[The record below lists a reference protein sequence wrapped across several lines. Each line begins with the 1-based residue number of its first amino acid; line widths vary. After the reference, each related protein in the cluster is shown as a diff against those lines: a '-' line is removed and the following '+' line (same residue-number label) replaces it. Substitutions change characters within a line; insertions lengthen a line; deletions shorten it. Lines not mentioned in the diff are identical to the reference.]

1 MKQLNKRI
9 LLTIPAILCINSCA
23 LLAPV
28 DREKYSDV
36 EGHIFSLITSA
47 PVSNAEIKIVETS
60 NVERT
65 DRNGNFL
72 FRGLPV
78 GWVNME
84 VRSPGHDVIK
94 RKVRVEPNGTKYVD
108 VSMANDNT
116 TVKGEK
122 IVFERGGDI
131 WVTDEY
137 GINQKNMT
145 EAIKEQALDTDYT
158 STLFF
163 NSPVWF
169 NNKSKIAYIANDNAT
184 NPRSK
189 NGLWVMSS
197 EGRLNQRVT
206 YVDSKAFRVT
216 VNPKG
221 DGFIYSMVNPDNA
234 SNIGLYSYNTLT
246 SKTEN
251 LSGVMLSRDYNP
263 RWSPNTDMITYSSNL
278 TYSPTVINNYD
289 VAQLGAP
296 RNQIFVMNSKGLN
309 KKQLTESGDNYDPS
323 WSPDGN
329 KIVFISTRTGNAEVW
344 TMNKDGSAQR
354 RLTTT
359 NATRAAN
366 PVWSSD
372 GQRIMFSSNYKQ
384 KYATVNPTELWVYE
398 PSTYNLRMITNDAFN
413 ADW

>member
-1 MKQLNKRI
+1 MNKRI
-9 LLTIPAILCINSCA
+9 LLTIPAILCINACA

-28 DREKYSDV
+28 DREKYSDI
-36 EGHIFSLITSA
+36 EGHIFSLSNAA
-47 PVSNAEIKIVETS
+47 PVPNAEVKIVETS

-65 DRNGNFL
+65 DRNGTFL

-84 VRSPGHDVIK
+84 VRAAGHEVIK

-108 VSMANDNT
+108 VSMSNDISNI
-116 TVKGEK
+116 KGEK

-131 WVTDEY
+131 WTTDEY
-137 GINQKNMT
+137 GINQTNLT
-145 EAIKEQALDTDYT
+145 ETIKEQSLDTNYT
-158 STLFF
+158 NTLFF

-169 NNKSKIAYIANDNAT
+169 NNKSKIAYIANDNAV

-189 NGLWVMSS
+189 NGLWIMNSS
-197 EGRLNQRVT
+197 GKLNQRIT
-206 YVDSKAFRVT
+206 YVESKAFRLT
-216 VNPKG
+216 SNSKG
-221 DGFIYSMVNPDNA
+221 DNFIYSMVNPDNA
-234 SNIGLYSYNTLT
+234 SNIGLYSYNTVNG
-246 SKTEN
+246 KTEN

-263 RWSPNTDMITYSSNL
+263 KWSPTSDLIAYSSSL
-278 TYSPTVINNYD
+278 THSPTVINNYD
-289 VAQLGAP
+289 VSQLGAP
-296 RNQIFVMNSKGLN
+296 RNQIFTMNSKGLN

-329 KIVFISTRTGNAEVW
+329 KILFISTRTGSAEVW
-344 TMNKDGSAQR
+344 MMNKDGSAQR
-354 RLTTT
+354 RLTST

-384 KYATVNPTELWVYE
+384 KYSSINPTELWIYE
-398 PSTYNLRMITNDAFN
+398 PSTYNLRMVTNDAFN